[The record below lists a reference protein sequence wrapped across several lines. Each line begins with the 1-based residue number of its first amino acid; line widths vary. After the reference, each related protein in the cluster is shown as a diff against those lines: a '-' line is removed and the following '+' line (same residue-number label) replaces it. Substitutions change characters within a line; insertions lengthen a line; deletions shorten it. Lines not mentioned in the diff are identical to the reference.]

1 MGDNN
6 EESSFEKE
14 DESMLPSS
22 QKGRTRASVLH
33 LSALKRWR
41 HTVI

>member
-1 MGDNN
+1 MENNN

-33 LSALKRWR
+33 LSAIERWR
-41 HTVI
+41 HAVI